1 MSTNSTEL
9 ILIAL
14 ILLGLAFLVGGIG
27 LASMLP

>member
-1 MSTNSTEL
+1 MSTNSTGL